1 MSKRDFISA
10 VWGGIGIIL
19 VLVLMPWVLGV
30 VCCG

>member
-1 MSKRDFISA
+1 MTNRDFISA